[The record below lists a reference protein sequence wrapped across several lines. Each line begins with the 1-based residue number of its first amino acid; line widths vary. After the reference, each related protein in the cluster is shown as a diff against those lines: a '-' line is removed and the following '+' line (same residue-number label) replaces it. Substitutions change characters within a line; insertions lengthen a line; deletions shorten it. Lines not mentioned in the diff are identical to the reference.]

1 MSLTPQYH
9 PEADGMAFNVKDRC
23 LYRRDLRGT
32 EAQRNAT
39 RRTNARK
46 RDWWREAK
54 AKAIELGFS
63 DVHSAGR
70 SGGWLV
76 PQLDGEVVHVP
87 PTSTELFKLEELG
100 TVLDAMMHGTEDRFI
115 AELQDVLD
123 EDEAEAAED
132 AAALRASIRHTQG
145 IEALTQLARDVTN
158 CDTTSG
164 TIKRQ
169 ALAALALLE
178 PETNHG

>member
-1 MSLTPQYH
+1 MSLSPQYH
-9 PEADGMAFNVKDRC
+9 PDADGMAFNVKDRT
-23 LYRRDLRGT
+23 LYHRDLRGT
-32 EAQRNAT
+32 EEQRNAAYE
-39 RRTNARK
+39 RAQQL
-46 RDWWREAK
+46 WWAEAK
-54 AKAIELGFS
+54 DKAIELGFS
-63 DVHSAGR
+63 DVQSAGR

-76 PQLDGEVVHVP
+76 PILDGEVVHVP
-87 PTSTELFKLEELG
+87 PTSAELFKLEELG

-123 EDEAEAAED
+123 FDAEEAEAD
-132 AAALRASIRHTQG
+132 AAAMRASIRYAQG

-178 PETNHG
+178 PETAHG